1 MQEYYAHGKLLIS
14 GEYLVLK
21 GAMALAVPTR
31 FGQRMQVI
39 EEAGVDN
46 IIDWKSFDVNNKCW
60 AEVLFSK
67 EDLQPV
73 TGSKNNI
80 DDKTIATLQ
89 KILMSI
95 RKKQNSFLR
104 TPGKTIITN
113 NLEFER
119 NWGLGSSATLLTNL
133 AQFSKTDAFALNTEI
148 FKGSGYDIACAQ
160 SSQPIFYKIDE
171 EGIVFDS
178 VHFNPPHSEQFM
190 FVHLGNKADSKIAV
204 ETFLQSETNI
214 LKKFANEIEVISEIS
229 EALLFCDDFND
240 FMQLLD
246 EHEEVM
252 QYVLQEEKVKTTRF
266 ADFNGVVK
274 SLGAWGGDFV
284 LAAAEMEP
292 NDMHNYFKMKGFA
305 TVIPYDEMVLQSF

>member
-21 GAMALAVPTR
+21 GAMALAVPTK
-31 FGQRMQVI
+31 FGQRMNVV
-39 EEAGVDN
+39 EEASADN
-46 IIDWKSFDVNNKCW
+46 VIHWQSFDVNNVCW
-60 AEVLFSK
+60 AEVIFSK
-67 EDLQPV
+67 DDLQPFR
-73 TGSKNNI
+73 GSIKNI
-80 DDKTIATLQ
+80 DDKTYETLR
-89 KILMSI
+89 KILLHV
-95 RKKQNSFLR
+95 RKNQNSFMR

-113 NLEFER
+113 HLEFSSD
-119 NWGLGSSATLLTNL
+119 WGLGSSATLLTNL
-133 AQFSKTDAFALNTEI
+133 AQYAKIDAFALNTEI

-160 SSQPIFYKIDE
+160 TSQPVFYKIDE

-178 VHFNPPHSEQFM
+178 VHFNPPQPEQFM
-190 FVHLGNKADSKIAV
+190 FVHLGTKADSKIAV

-214 LKKFANEIEVISEIS
+214 PKKFANEIEIISEIS
-229 EALLFCDDFND
+229 EALLFCNDLND

-252 QYVLQEEKVKTTRF
+252 QYVLQEEKVKTARF

-284 LAAAEMEP
+284 LAASNMEP
-292 NDMHNYFKMKGFA
+292 ADIVSYFKSKGHS
-305 TVIPYDEMVLQSF
+305 TIISYSDMVL